1 VLGLI
6 LIGAAILVIGLKT
19 RPRGAVIGL
28 GFGVAGV
35 YLLTFLRMASP
46 EERTHLFEYCIVAL
60 LIYEALT
67 ERVIQGNHVPV
78 PALLAILITALFGWV
93 DEGIQALLTN
103 HVFDIRD
110 VGYNA
115 LAAVMAIAAG
125 L

>member
-60 LIYEALT
+60 LIYEAL
-67 ERVIQGNHVPV
+67 V

-125 L
+125 LYLLYGRRRFG